1 MPSKAGAGR
10 SSMAGSGAGSVL
22 APGLPPEQLRASERV
37 LFPVGEIIVYRMQ
50 CIRYMHKNDMNIWK
64 GYA

>member
-1 MPSKAGAGR
+1 
-10 SSMAGSGAGSVL
+10 MAGSGAGSVL